1 MLVKVIAV
9 CVVYTPSVRPLLE
22 IKKILNRNE
31 YNSVKLCGY
40 FIDGKVLSKLAYL
53 CKVFSYLIR

>member
-9 CVVYTPSVRPLLE
+9 CVVYTLSVRPLLE

-31 YNSVKLCGY
+31 HNSVKFCGY
-40 FIDGKVLSKLAYL
+40 FIDGKVL
-53 CKVFSYLIR
+53 

>member
-9 CVVYTPSVRPLLE
+9 CVVYTLSWFALLLE

-31 YNSVKLCGY
+31 YNFVK
-40 FIDGKVLSKLAYL
+40 
-53 CKVFSYLIR
+53 FSG